1 MPANALALRVSD
13 ATGLRIGDVLA
24 IKTVDLLRGNRVSVR
39 ESKTGK
45 KRVVYIPRALYAAVS
60 AQTGEIWAF
69 EGRKGK
75 YTHRTR
81 QAVWADVKRARAAFR
96 IPAHMTPHSARKLYA
111 VRLMRRY
118 GDLGKV
124 QEKLNHSDVAVTMIY
139 AFADVL
145 TDRALN
151 LRKNLQKCCCKETMM
166 LLYLLKETESLLI
179 MPFLRGDGGHFL
191 IPFAYGEGRG
201 GK

>member
-1 MPANALALRVSD
+1 MCGRKNFLKGVYSLGKVKSEYVTDDVMAHVFAALLPANALALRVSD

-60 AQTGEIWAF
+60 AQAGEIWAF

-96 IPAHMTPHSARKLYA
+96 IPAHVTPHSARKLYA

-151 LRKNLQKCCCKETMM
+151 LRKK
-166 LLYLLKETESLLI
+166 
-179 MPFLRGDGGHFL
+179 
-191 IPFAYGEGRG
+191 FAKSVAVKKR
-201 GK
+201 